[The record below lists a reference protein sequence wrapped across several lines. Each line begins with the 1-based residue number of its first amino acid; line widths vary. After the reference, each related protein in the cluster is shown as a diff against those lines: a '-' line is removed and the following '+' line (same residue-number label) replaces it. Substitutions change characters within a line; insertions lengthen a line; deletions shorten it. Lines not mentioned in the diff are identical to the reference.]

1 MADGSL
7 KQSIQR
13 LGIPHKM
20 LGNEDSMPA
29 ENEILLAMIKDHFAL
44 FVLSLEGSDTTRRAA
59 VRNMPPIRSARKWKH

>member
-13 LGIPHKM
+13 LGIPRKM

-44 FVLSLEGSDTTRRAA
+44 FVLSLEGSDCIGHGT
-59 VRNMPPIRSARKWKH
+59 PPHLPPEKTGK